1 MILFFWILIFI
12 LCAILLFWSSSW
24 LVKALMRI
32 SDFLGW
38 KEFVVAFFVMA
49 IAGAAPNFFI
59 GINSAIQKIPQLSF
73 GDVIGGNL
81 IDLSLAIA
89 LAVLIG
95 NTAITTGSKVI
106 IKSSMFTIVLALL
119 PLFLILDG
127 VLGRIDGILL
137 ISFFFFYV
145 FWLFSKEERFKKVY
159 EQDEKKDIKG
169 FKDFMKN
176 LCLVFGSLTALL
188 LASYGIIESSLFFAE
203 KLNFS
208 IGLIGLLIVGVGN
221 ALPET
226 YFAIASAR
234 QGKTKMILGN
244 LMGSVIV
251 SATLVLGIV
260 ALICPIRI
268 DDFSPFAIA
277 RLFLIISVLFF
288 IFFARTGKKITK
300 KEGLFL
306 LLIYVLFILAEILL
320 T

>member
-1 MILFFWILIFI
+1 MILFFWALIFI

-24 LVKALMRI
+24 LVKALMKI

-95 NTAITTGSKVI
+95 NTAISTESKVI
-106 IKSSMFTIVLALL
+106 RKSSMFTLVLALL
-119 PLFLILDG
+119 PLLLILDG

-159 EQDEKKDIKG
+159 EQDEKEDIKG

-176 LCLVFGSLTALL
+176 LCLIFGLLTTLL
-188 LASYGIIESSLFFAE
+188 FASYGIIESSLFFAE

-234 QGKTKMILGN
+234 RGKTKMILGN

-260 ALICPIRI
+260 ALICPIKI
-268 DDFSPFAIA
+268 DDFSPFVIA